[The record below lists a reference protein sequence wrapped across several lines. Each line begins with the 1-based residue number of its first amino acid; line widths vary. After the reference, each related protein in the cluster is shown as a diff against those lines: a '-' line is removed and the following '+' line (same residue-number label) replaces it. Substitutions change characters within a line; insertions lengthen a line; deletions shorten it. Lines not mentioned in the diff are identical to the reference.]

1 MSSCENV
8 ELRNKAENW
17 FRAFGVKPSSILI
30 EATSERLFVNDNTR
44 RANNKVDTS
53 RILFCKDRPLE
64 AIFAEKDLSLYRRL
78 EGLVRTEAGSFRRR
92 NYRPPSLCIMS
103 QAH

>member
-8 ELRNKAENW
+8 EFRDKAENW
-17 FRAFGVKPSSILI
+17 CRAFGVKPCSILF
-30 EATSERLFVNDNTR
+30 EAASERLFVNDNTR

-53 RILFCKDRPLE
+53 RILFCEDRTLE
-64 AIFAEKDLSLYRRL
+64 AIFAEKDLELYRPI
-78 EGLVRTEAGSFRRR
+78 EGLVRTEAGSSRRR
-92 NYRPPSLCIMS
+92 NHRPPSLCIMS